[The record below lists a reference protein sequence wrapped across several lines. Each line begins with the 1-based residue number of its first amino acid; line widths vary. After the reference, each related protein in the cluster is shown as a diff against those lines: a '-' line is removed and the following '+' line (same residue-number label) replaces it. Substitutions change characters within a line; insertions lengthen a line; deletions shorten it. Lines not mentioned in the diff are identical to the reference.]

1 MRPLRYV
8 RTAVPALTA
17 LTLACSDSLTAPAP
31 ALEGRTDP
39 PAPSTPVI
47 PPSSLGTTTSPIHLT
62 GGGFVTDLT
71 VSASHGTTRS
81 WGTTILA
88 ASGPLVEEKG
98 GCCRILGDTIL
109 QINYP
114 GQPALGARTMEPPT
128 LVLGGGDFRHYGAD
142 DALVMLRDGDLRM
155 RFYVPVSAW
164 TLEITGLTAPS
175 PGQDGEIRGRVA
187 FEAVVLLQER
197 ENILAPMFLRRLD
210 GTTTVHADF
219 VTPMRYRF
227 STITLPF

>member
-1 MRPLRYV
+1 MHPLKFV
-8 RTAVPALTA
+8 RIAVPALAA

-31 ALEGRTDP
+31 DLAGRTDP
-39 PAPSTPVI
+39 PTPSTPVT
-47 PPSSLGTTTSPIHLT
+47 PLSLGTATSPIRLT

-71 VSASHGTTRS
+71 VTASHGTTRS

-88 ASGPLVEEKG
+88 ASGPLVEEKA

-114 GQPALGARTMEPPT
+114 GQPALGARAMEPPK

-164 TLEITGLTAPS
+164 TLEITGLTAPA

-187 FEAVVLLQER
+187 FEAVVLVQER
-197 ENILAPMFLRRLD
+197 DDILAPMFLRRLD
-210 GTTTVHADF
+210 ETTMVHADF
-219 VTPMRYRF
+219 VTPMRYQFR
-227 STITLPF
+227 TIELPF